1 MKNTINLYRIIQ
13 LISKSVSSQDSKWF
27 TSTFEVKLAEVLVL
41 GGALGT
47 QSSLQIWSKPFRYS
61 NGTIK
66 HNISSSSKMLS
77 NFLIK
82 YIGTHGFKQL
92 RLLMVWIRKD
102 NVFRMPKKK
111 STKIGFPMNRYAA
124 SRCLICC
131 SIASKILPIWFPS
144 NSWTK
149 LQQ

>member
-82 YIGTHGFKQL
+82 YIGTRFQTIMSFNDLDQKG
-92 RLLMVWIRKD
+92 
-102 NVFRMPKKK
+102 
-111 STKIGFPMNRYAA
+111 
-124 SRCLICC
+124 
-131 SIASKILPIWFPS
+131 
-144 NSWTK
+144 
-149 LQQ
+149 